1 MLSIATATTA
11 AEAVGKRDEKAPD
24 ESSLAGGFFVSF
36 WITNRYQTLRNK
48 KNNSWIK
55 DEIFAQTSLSGVTST
70 DFAVVTPN

>member
-1 MLSIATATTA
+1 MKKPPTSHHSPGA
-11 AEAVGKRDEKAPD
+11 
-24 ESSLAGGFFVSF
+24 FFVSF

>member
-1 MLSIATATTA
+1 MKKPPT
-11 AEAVGKRDEKAPD
+11 
-24 ESSLAGGFFVSF
+24 SLRSPGAFFVSF
-36 WITNRYQTLRNK
+36 SVANRYQALLNK